1 MTTNTSVTNTA
12 PGQHVSEPSM
22 TDLWNVWYTELHEG
36 HSGLT
41 IKIDRIVESL
51 QSDFQR
57 IDVLETKN
65 FGRALVLYGSLMA
78 ADKDCNAYNEMIT
91 HVPLFTHPKP
101 KRALIIGGGD
111 CGALTEVLKHPEIEE
126 CVMCEI
132 DKMVVEVSQKYFPY
146 LTTGVNDKRAKMVF
160 DDGLKYIENAKEKF
174 DVIMLDLS
182 DPVGP
187 AEGLFQRP
195 FYEMVASR
203 LTDDGI
209 MVAQSESPFY
219 HQRSVQGIYS
229 NLKGVF
235 PIIKMYTAFM
245 PIYPSAYW
253 SFAFCSK
260 KYDPVADFDRRRVEA
275 LNMKTRYYNADVH
288 AAAFALPQFVKELFK

>member
-1 MTTNTSVTNTA
+1 
-12 PGQHVSEPSM
+12 M
-22 TDLWNVWYTELHEG
+22 TDLWNVWYSELHEG

-41 IKIDRIVESL
+41 IKIDRIVESV
-51 QSDFQR
+51 QSEFQR
-57 IDVLETKN
+57 IDILETRN

-78 ADKDCNAYNEMIT
+78 ADKDNNAYNEMIT
-91 HVPLFTHPKP
+91 HIPLFTHPKP

-132 DKMVVEVSQKYFPY
+132 DKMVVEVSKKYFPY
-146 LTTGVNDKRAKMVF
+146 LTTGCADKRAKLVF
-160 DDGLKYIENAKEKF
+160 EDGLKYIENGKDKF

-195 FYEMVASR
+195 FYEKVAAR
-203 LTDDGI
+203 LNDDGI

-219 HQRSVQGIYS
+219 HQNSVKGIYA

-235 PIIKMYTAFM
+235 PTIKMYTAFM

-260 KYDPVADFDRRRVEA
+260 KYDPIKDFDRKRVEA
-275 LNMKTRYYNADVH
+275 LNLRTKYYNADVH
-288 AAAFALPQFVKELFK
+288 TAAFALPQFVKELFK

>member
-1 MTTNTSVTNTA
+1 
-12 PGQHVSEPSM
+12 M

-41 IKIDRIVESL
+41 IKIDRIVESI

-57 IDVLETKN
+57 IDILETRN

-78 ADKDCNAYNEMIT
+78 ADNDNNGYNEMIT
-91 HVPLFTHPKP
+91 HVPLFSHPKP
-101 KRALIIGGGD
+101 KRVLIIGGGD
-111 CGALTEVLKHPEIEE
+111 CGALTEVLKHPEVEE

-132 DKMVVEVSQKYFPY
+132 DKMVVEVSKKYFPY
-146 LTTGVNDKRAKMVF
+146 LTTGASDRRAKLVF
-160 DDGLKYIENAKEKF
+160 EDGLKYINNGKDKF
-174 DVIMLDLS
+174 DVIILDLS

-195 FYEMVASR
+195 FYEQVASR
-203 LTDDGI
+203 LNDDGI
-209 MVAQSESPFY
+209 MVAQSESPFN
-219 HQRSVQGIYS
+219 HQKSVKGIFA

-235 PIIKMYTAFM
+235 PIIKMYTVYM

-260 KYDPVADFDRRRVEA
+260 KYDPVAGFDSKRVDS
-275 LNMKTRYYNADVH
+275 LKLKTRYYNADIH
-288 AAAFALPQFVKELFK
+288 TAAFALPQFVKELFK